1 MNIFKAMK
9 CTVFHITENC
19 IIGGNVD
26 LSVISYVSV
35 PTGLSKQ
42 YEINYNLL
50 VDIGNEL
57 SNMAVEKSS
66 EYVEYMI
73 NERANKTG
81 FRVLMDTYNRI
92 MCYLYPFQVPS
103 YYIEDLR
110 KNEDFNE
117 IMKKKAADG
126 AIQWKVNGDIF
137 FIYPSL
143 LGLVKSDK
151 VRMKMYRCPG
161 INIAEFIINKKFM
174 EIHKYIGF
182 LPLQ

>member
-1 MNIFKAMK
+1 
-9 CTVFHITENC
+9 
-19 IIGGNVD
+19 
-26 LSVISYVSV
+26 
-35 PTGLSKQ
+35 
-42 YEINYNLL
+42 
-50 VDIGNEL
+50 
-57 SNMAVEKSS
+57 
-66 EYVEYMI
+66 
-73 NERANKTG
+73 
-81 FRVLMDTYNRI
+81 

-151 VRMKMYRCPG
+151 VGMKMYRCPG